1 MTAWLAGIGLGLFV
15 GGITGLIVGMWL
27 DAHGRDLERD
37 HQIEQIAALS
47 TDLFIARQEI
57 RKLRGDIGVAWDG
70 ALDAAHQAAAVQ
82 PGDVDAAWVWAV
94 PREAPDNPEAN

>member
-27 DAHGRDLERD
+27 DAHGRDLEQA

-47 TDLFIARQEI
+47 TDLYIAQQEI

-70 ALDAAHQAAAVQ
+70 ALDAAHQAAAVR
-82 PGDVDAAWVWAV
+82 PLAEVDPRVWAV
-94 PREAPDNPEAN
+94 LREVEENWMEN